1 MFSYYGPSLD
11 FYWWNSTDYRNKF
24 SGDLGFGYDAIPE
37 FDSRS
42 YQIRWA
48 PRYRVNNH
56 LFMTYVIS
64 HKLEHNNV
72 GRAFDSNYTNLE
84 DEQGNILFS
93 KRKRKT
99 ITNVFKLS
107 YVVNNELSFDIKLR
121 HYWSTLQ
128 HKQFYKLENGN
139 LKENDFAIQDS
150 NNTPLYDINYNTW
163 NIDLNCIWR
172 FAPGSEL
179 NCQWKNSISNLI
191 SDANLNTLENLNRL
205 FEESQGNSLSLRM
218 VYFLDYQ
225 YLKNRNK

>member
-1 MFSYYGPSLD
+1 MFSYSDPLD

-24 SGDLGFGYDAIPE
+24 SGDIGFGYDAIPE

-99 ITNVFKLS
+99 ITIYSFLMWLTTSYLS
-107 YVVNNELSFDIKLR
+107 ILNFVITGQFSNTNN
-121 HYWSTLQ
+121 LQ
-128 HKQFYKLENGN
+128 IRKCSSK
-139 LKENDFAIQDS
+139 NDFATRIQ
-150 NNTPLYDINYNTW
+150 TTLLYTTSTTTHGILT
-163 NIDLNCIWR
+163 
-172 FAPGSEL
+172 
-179 NCQWKNSISNLI
+179 
-191 SDANLNTLENLNRL
+191 
-205 FEESQGNSLSLRM
+205 
-218 VYFLDYQ
+218 
-225 YLKNRNK
+225 